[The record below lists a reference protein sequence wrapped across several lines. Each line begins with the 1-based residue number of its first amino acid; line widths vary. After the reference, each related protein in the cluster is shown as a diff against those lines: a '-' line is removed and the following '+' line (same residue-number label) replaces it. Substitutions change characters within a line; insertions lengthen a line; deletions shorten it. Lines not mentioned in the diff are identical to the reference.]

1 MKKFLSML
9 TVLVMITILVI
20 PATAQEARGGKCV
33 PHVWGERHGD

>member
-20 PATAQEARGGKCV
+20 PATAQEARGKCV